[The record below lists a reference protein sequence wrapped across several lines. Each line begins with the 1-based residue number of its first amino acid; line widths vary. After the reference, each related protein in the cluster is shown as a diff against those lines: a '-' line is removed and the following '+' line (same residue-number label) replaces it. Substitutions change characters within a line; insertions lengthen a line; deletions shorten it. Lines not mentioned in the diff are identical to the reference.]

1 MRFFASVLP
10 SDISNLSSRSRR
22 FQLFYNYQIRTETL
36 SPSAGVGA
44 AMVTLSLIVSI
55 YYNVIMCYT
64 LFFTFA
70 SFQGGEIAPWSECN
84 MGEQ

>member
-1 MRFFASVLP
+1 MKLTINP
-10 SDISNLSSRSRR
+10 P
-22 FQLFYNYQIRTETL
+22 L

-44 AMVTLSLIVSI
+44 AMVVISLIVSI

-70 SFQGGEIAPWSECN
+70 SFQSGSIAPWSECN
-84 MGEQ
+84 KGEHRALVRV